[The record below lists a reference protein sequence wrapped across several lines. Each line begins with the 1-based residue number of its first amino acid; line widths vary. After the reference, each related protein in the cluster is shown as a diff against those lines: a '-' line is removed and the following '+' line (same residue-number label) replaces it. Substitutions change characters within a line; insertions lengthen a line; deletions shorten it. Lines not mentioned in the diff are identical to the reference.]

1 MKLRVTLAALVAAV
15 LVPPLPALAQD
26 AGGND
31 DPPLAAGASAAEAYA
46 REVNARRVRAL
57 RTLTLISAAEN
68 GALQPGRTAA
78 GDVHQEVLCEF
89 QAQRFHGLD
98 AARAARLIGEGVGA
112 FAPQTSTTLIGAAG
126 SAFGAMPQPA
136 LELEGDPV
144 TRQVGALCAYDLG
157 QAGQTRFGRSGGVE
171 SGLIEATLAL
181 IGVVNKL
188 KPAAIR
194 ALDFGA
200 NIRRERALRR
210 WVTENGAEID
220 AVAARLNEL
229 AGESIAADAPV
240 RRVAAYEY
248 LTAFEA
254 FGVDMRAREPAETAP
269 DYRVVDAGGA
279 GLYARPGTQDGSLV
293 AVLDAAEAYDAAL
306 DSSLTGGEAY
316 GTLATALT
324 KLKTDAASGASMAGA
339 LASFE
344 QALQILSDLSEAA
357 EDEELEAAIAALN
370 EALED

>member
-1 MKLRVTLAALVAAV
+1 MRRRLTLAAVAAGA
-15 LVPPLPALAQD
+15 LILPFPAVAQ
-26 AGGND
+26 AAEAE
-31 DPPLAAGASAAEAYA
+31 DPPLAAGASSAEAYA
-46 REVNARRVRAL
+46 REVNARRVRAM
-57 RTLTLISAAEN
+57 RTLTLVSAAET
-68 GALQPGRTAA
+68 GVLRPGGGPA
-78 GDVHQEVLCEF
+78 GQAHAEVLCGF

-112 FAPQTSTTLIGAAG
+112 FAPQTSTTLVGAAG
-126 SAFGAMPQPA
+126 SAFGSMPQPS

-144 TRQVGALCAYDLG
+144 TRQVGALCAYDVG
-157 QAGQTRFGRSGGVE
+157 QAAQTRFGSAGGVE
-171 SGLIEATLAL
+171 TGVIEATLAL

-200 NIRRERALRR
+200 NVRRERALRR
-210 WVTENGAEID
+210 WVAENAAEID

-229 AGESIAADAPV
+229 ADESIEADGPV
-240 RRVAAYEY
+240 RRLAAYEY
-248 LTAFEA
+248 LSAFEV
-254 FGVDMRAREPAETAP
+254 FGAEMRAREPAEAAP
-269 DYRVVDAGGA
+269 DYRVVDVDGA
-279 GLYARPGTQDGSLV
+279 GVYARPGAQDGSLV

-306 DSSLTGGEAY
+306 DASLTGGEAY
-316 GTLATALT
+316 RTLATALT

-344 QALQILSDLSEAA
+344 QALQILSDLAEAA